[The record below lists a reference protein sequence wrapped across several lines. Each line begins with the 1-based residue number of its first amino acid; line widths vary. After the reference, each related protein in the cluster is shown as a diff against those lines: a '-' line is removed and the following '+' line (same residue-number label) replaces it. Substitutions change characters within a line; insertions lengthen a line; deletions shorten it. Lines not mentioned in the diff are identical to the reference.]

1 MRVALVTNIPSP
13 YRVPVFDRVGQALGD
28 NFLVLYSSTIEPN
41 RQWTVPTLNH
51 PHQFLKT
58 RFIRYGQE
66 GFLHLN
72 FDVSRKLKRFN
83 PQVVIIAGYG
93 PTAQLAFLS
102 SWMHGRRI
110 VLFNEGWLQT
120 ESQYSA
126 RQRWIK
132 QFMIRRAH
140 AFLGASKKAGEL
152 YQYYGAP
159 AGRVFVTPM
168 AVANE
173 RFAPNGTEKKEFDL
187 LFSGQFIERKCPLF
201 VAEVA
206 KRVAEH
212 QPDSSLAG
220 RPVRLLLLGDGPLR
234 EKTLQRLREDR
245 VEFEWPGF
253 VQQETLPD
261 YFRRSRILLFA
272 TQSDTWGIVANE
284 ACAAGLPVLT
294 TPMAGVAN
302 DLVVHGV
309 NGFVLDLDVNVWV
322 EHVVRLLNDAELY
335 AKMSENALQAVQR
348 FTFDEGARQI
358 LNACERA
365 LR

>member
-13 YRVPVFDRVGQALGD
+13 YRVPVFDRVGRALGED
-28 NFLVLYSSTIEPN
+28 FLVLYSSPTEPN
-41 RQWTVPTLNH
+41 RQWVVPTLNH
-51 PHQFLKT
+51 PHRFMKT

-72 FDVSRKLKRFN
+72 FDVGRELRRFN

-93 PTAQLAFLS
+93 PTAQLAFFS
-102 SWMHGRRI
+102 SRMHRRRI
-110 VLFNEGWLQT
+110 VLFNEGWRQM
-120 ESQYSA
+120 ESQYSG
-126 RQRWIK
+126 RQKWLKR
-132 QFMIRRAH
+132 FMIRRAH

-152 YQYYGAP
+152 YRHYGAP
-159 AGRVFVTPM
+159 ADRVFVTPM

-173 RFAPNGTEKKEFDL
+173 RFAPDRTTRREFDL

-206 KRVAEH
+206 KRAAEH
-212 QPDSSLAG
+212 H
-220 RPVRLLLLGDGPLR
+220 PVRLLLLGDGPLR
-234 EKTLQRLREDR
+234 EKTLQRLREDG

-253 VQQETLPD
+253 VQQEALPD
-261 YFRRSRILLFA
+261 YFRRSKIFLFA

-294 TPMAGVAN
+294 TPMAGAAN
-302 DLVVHGV
+302 DLVIHGV

-322 EHVVRLLNDAELY
+322 EHIIRLLKDSELY
-335 AKMSENALQAVQR
+335 AQMSSNAVREVQR

>member
-13 YRVPVFDRVGQALGD
+13 YRVPVFDRVGQALGN

-41 RQWTVPTLNH
+41 RQWAVPALNH
-51 PHQFLKT
+51 PHQFMKT

-72 FDVSRKLKRFN
+72 FEVGRKLKHFN
-83 PQVVIIAGYG
+83 PHVVIIAGYG
-93 PTAQLAFLS
+93 PTSQMAFLS

-132 QFMIRRAH
+132 RFMIRRAH

-152 YQYYGAP
+152 YRYDGAP
-159 AGRVFVTPM
+159 GDRVFVTPM

-173 RFAPNGTEKKEFDL
+173 RFAPDGSAKKEFDL

-201 VAEVA
+201 VADVA

-212 QPDSSLAG
+212 

-253 VQQETLPD
+253 VQQEKLPD
-261 YFRRSRILLFA
+261 YFRRSRVVLFP

-309 NGFVLDLDVNVWV
+309 NGFVLDLDINIWA
-322 EHVVRLLNDAELY
+322 EHIVRLLNDVELY
-335 AKMSENALQAVQR
+335 AKMSGNAVRAVQR

-365 LR
+365 LG

>member
-28 NFLVLYSSTIEPN
+28 NFLVLYSSPTEPN
-41 RQWTVPTLNH
+41 RQWAIPALHH
-51 PHQFLKT
+51 PHRFLRT
-58 RFIRYGQE
+58 RFVPYGQE

-72 FDVSRKLKRFN
+72 LDVGRELKRFN
-83 PQVVIIAGYG
+83 PQIVIIAGYG

-102 SWMHGRRI
+102 SWRHRRRI
-110 VLFNEGWLQT
+110 VLFNEGWLQM

-126 RQRWIK
+126 RQRWVK
-132 QFMIRRAH
+132 RFMIRRAH
-140 AFLGASKKAGEL
+140 AFLGASKKAAEL
-152 YQYYGAP
+152 YRHYGAP
-159 AGRVFVTPM
+159 ADRVFVTPM

-173 RFAPNGTEKKEFDL
+173 RFAPKRTTQRDVDL

-201 VAEVA
+201 VADVA
-206 KRVAEH
+206 QRVSE
-212 QPDSSLAG
+212 Q

-234 EKTLQRLREDR
+234 EQTLHRLKEHR
-245 VEFEWPGF
+245 VDFHWPGF
-253 VQQETLPD
+253 VQQDVLPQ
-261 YFRRSRILLFA
+261 YFQRAKIFLFP

-302 DLVVHGV
+302 DLVIDGV
-309 NGFVLDLDVNVWV
+309 NGYVLSLDLNTWV
-322 EHVVRLLNDAELY
+322 ERILRLLSDTRLY
-335 AKMSENALQAVQR
+335 ETLSRQAMQEVQR

-358 LNACERA
+358 LKACERA
-365 LR
+365 IG

>member
-1 MRVALVTNIPSP
+1 M
-13 YRVPVFDRVGQALGD
+13 
-28 NFLVLYSSTIEPN
+28 
-41 RQWTVPTLNH
+41 
-51 PHQFLKT
+51 KT
-58 RFIRYGQE
+58 RFVRYGQE

-72 FDVSRKLKRFN
+72 FDVGRELKRFS
-83 PQVVIIAGYG
+83 PQAVIVAGYG

-102 SWMHGRRI
+102 SWMHRRRI
-110 VLFNEGWLQT
+110 VLFNEGWLHM
-120 ESQYSA
+120 ESQYSV

-132 QFMIRRAH
+132 RFMIRRAH
-140 AFLGASKKAGEL
+140 ALLGASKKAGEL
-152 YQYYGAP
+152 YRHYGAP
-159 AGRVFVTPM
+159 ADRVFVTPM

-173 RFAPNGTEKKEFDL
+173 RFAPDGTAKKEFDL

-206 KRVAEH
+206 KRVAER
-212 QPDSSLAG
+212 

-234 EKTLQRLREDR
+234 EKTLQQLRENR

-253 VQQETLPD
+253 VQQGALPD
-261 YFRRSRILLFA
+261 YVRRSKIFLFA

-309 NGFVLDLDVNVWV
+309 NGLVLDLDVNVWV
-322 EHVVRLLNDAELY
+322 EYVVRLLNDAELY
-335 AKMSENALQAVQR
+335 AKMSGNAVREVQR